1 MTLEWKNKLGN
12 MTMSDTVILFENDK
26 PKMSNDRIYVGDM
39 IYYNY
44 TKKKLILNDETP
56 AIIGEKDI
64 NEKLTELVYPPLPEL
79 SELPDSAP
87 LSTGGKTKKTK
98 KNKRK
103 KSCRKK

>member
-44 TKKKLILNDETP
+44 TKKK
-56 AIIGEKDI
+56 
-64 NEKLTELVYPPLPEL
+64 
-79 SELPDSAP
+79 
-87 LSTGGKTKKTK
+87 
-98 KNKRK
+98 
-103 KSCRKK
+103 